1 MISFVFN
8 NMADFGQD
16 YSVDMLEVTFPET
29 SVDGDTACGD
39 IGIIDDTALEG
50 DHNFTVAI
58 ADATNLL
65 VVGGEAVVTLLDN
78 DGK

>member
-1 MISFVFN
+1 
-8 NMADFGQD
+8 MADLGQD

-58 ADATNLL
+58 ADATDILL
-65 VVGGEAVVTLLDN
+65 VVGGEAVVTILDN